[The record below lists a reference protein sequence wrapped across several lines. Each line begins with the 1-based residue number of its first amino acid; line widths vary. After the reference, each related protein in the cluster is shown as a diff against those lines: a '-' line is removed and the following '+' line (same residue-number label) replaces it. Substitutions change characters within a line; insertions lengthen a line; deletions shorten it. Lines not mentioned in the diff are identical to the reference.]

1 MNKPIPTHTDANT
14 SWTMLVAEA
23 SAAAKAEP
31 HLATFFRAHVLQHD
45 SLAAAISH
53 ILSQRL
59 QGEAIAATTLE
70 ALFLDTLARHPDTV
84 EAIVLDLHAIRQRDC
99 ACQHLYQPLCFFKG
113 FHALCA
119 HRIMHLLWTGGH
131 QPLALLLQSRS
142 ASVFDIDI
150 HPAAHIGH
158 GVMLDHGTGIVIGET
173 ASVGDN
179 VSIMQGVTLGGTG
192 KESGDRHPKIGNG
205 VLISVSAII
214 LGNIRIGDGAQI
226 AAGSVV
232 LDPVAPHTTV
242 AGVPAKV
249 VGKPHSAAPALDM
262 DHSI

>member
-1 MNKPIPTHTDANT
+1 MNKATPTHTDANT
-14 SWTMLVAEA
+14 AWTMLVAEA
-23 SAAAKAEP
+23 TTAANAEP
-31 HLATFFRAHVLQHD
+31 RMVPFFHAHVLQHD
-45 SLAAAISH
+45 SFAAAISH

-59 QGEAIAATTLE
+59 QGEAIAAAKLE
-70 ALFLDTLARHPDTV
+70 DLFLDTLARHPAVV
-84 EAIVLDLHAIRQRDC
+84 ETMALDLQAIRQRDC

-131 QPLALLLQSRS
+131 QALALLLQSRS
-142 ASVFDIDI
+142 AAVFDIDI
-150 HPAAHIGH
+150 HPAARIGR

-179 VSIMQGVTLGGTG
+179 VSLMQGVTLGGTG

-205 VLISVSAII
+205 VLVSVSAII